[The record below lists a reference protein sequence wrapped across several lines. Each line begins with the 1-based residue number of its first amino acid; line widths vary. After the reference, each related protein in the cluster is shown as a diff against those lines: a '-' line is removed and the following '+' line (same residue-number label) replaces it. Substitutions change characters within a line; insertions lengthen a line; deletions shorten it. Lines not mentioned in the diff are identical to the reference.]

1 MMCLLEA
8 SKIDDAL
15 ALVTD
20 LSDKL
25 EDRTLEV
32 RLHEGCAVQRF
43 GRFAHRFQQRALSL
57 IHESSIFSNRS
68 KAGFDGILESCKVP
82 LAFSRTGRPE
92 NVSDR
97 DAGHA
102 DDTSFHICQR
112 TSRLNGPC

>member
-32 RLHEGCAVQRF
+32 RLYEGCAAQRF
-43 GRFAHRFQQRALSL
+43 GRFAHRF
-57 IHESSIFSNRS
+57 
-68 KAGFDGILESCKVP
+68 
-82 LAFSRTGRPE
+82 
-92 NVSDR
+92 
-97 DAGHA
+97 
-102 DDTSFHICQR
+102 
-112 TSRLNGPC
+112 